1 MVVGY
6 ADPEDQEVAAFI
18 AAAFAYGRV
27 EQVIVTARRILGA
40 LGEQPA
46 RGLGDGRHLAAS
58 FLPGFRY
65 RWNSEDDVRG
75 LCEAVARSRD
85 LHGSLGDALLARRRE
100 TGDFESA
107 LARWVGDLRE
117 LACRIVPLSRGLR
130 FLLPDPELGGTCKR
144 WRLFLRWMIR
154 PADGMD
160 LGHWNAMLNPSEL
173 LLPLDAHWTRIG
185 PRLGWTRRRTP
196 GRGMAA
202 DLTAALRRIAPEDP
216 LRYDFAICHLGITG
230 VCPPRL
236 ETRHCMACPISPLC
250 ATGRRRLRRVASRL
264 LEPGGTVG

>member
-6 ADPEDQEVAAFI
+6 ADPEDQEIAAFV

-27 EQVIVTARRILGA
+27 EGVIASARRILEA
-40 LGEQPA
+40 LGEHPA
-46 RGLGDGRHLAAS
+46 RGLREGRHRAGR
-58 FLPGFRY
+58 FLPGFRH
-65 RWNSEDDVRG
+65 RWNGEEDVRG
-75 LCEAVARSRD
+75 LCEAAARAWE
-85 LHGSLGDALLARRRE
+85 LHGSLGGALLARRRDAA
-100 TGDFESA
+100 DFETA
-107 LARWVGDLRE
+107 LARWVGDLRGFAGE
-117 LACRIVPLSRGLR
+117 VVPLSRGLR
-130 FLLPDPELGGTCKR
+130 FLLPDPVLGGTCKR

-160 LGHWNAMLNPSEL
+160 LGHWNAMLSPSEL

-230 VCPPRL
+230 ACPPRL
-236 ETRHCMACPISPLC
+236 ETRHCMACPLSPFC
-250 ATGRRRLRRVASRL
+250 ATGRRRLRRAGARL
-264 LEPGGTVG
+264 LEPGERVG